1 MLVTFLNRQLFWIV
15 SVNLKNTNTE
25 GKRDHTLNLPGK
37 KSTYQ
42 TTETSSGS
50 SESILA
56 LSVSA
61 AVEQAGADG
70 SACVL
75 AGFGVLDSVWLDA
88 LLILI
93 SLYHT
98 EEQRRKQSE
107 IHNTRVIKP
116 NVVYC
121 TIEGNHHLMMQPLLT
136 GDSAVSF
143 SDRELQD
150 LLSCQEP
157 TLGSLP
163 VSELF
168 LLATTGPG
176 PDPRLSRLILG
187 PADSEGTF
195 SPPGP
200 SGSLPE
206 SLLVRLP
213 FRLSEEETWLIWPS
227 RSSREDRGTFA
238 EVFLHFLSFFC
249 CCFLFNSIQFK
260 I

>member
-121 TIEGNHHLMMQPLLT
+121 TIEQITTWWCSRCWPETLPSPSQTGSCRTSSPARSPLWALCRCLSSSSWPRQAPVLT
-136 GDSAVSF
+136 
-143 SDRELQD
+143 
-150 LLSCQEP
+150 
-157 TLGSLP
+157 P
-163 VSELF
+163 VSQ
-168 LLATTGPG
+168 G
-176 PDPRLSRLILG
+176 
-187 PADSEGTF
+187 
-195 SPPGP
+195 
-200 SGSLPE
+200 
-206 SLLVRLP
+206 
-213 FRLSEEETWLIWPS
+213 
-227 RSSREDRGTFA
+227 
-238 EVFLHFLSFFC
+238 
-249 CCFLFNSIQFK
+249 
-260 I
+260 